1 MGHHH
6 ISQISKYEKMLK
18 AMVSKKLLQF
28 CVGGN
33 VASKDFS
40 VKAPRQLINDLRS
53 FGDFLG
59 INPGS
64 RKVMPIGFT
73 TIMMKLGQTFDYP
86 N

>member
-6 ISQISKYEKMLK
+6 ISQITKYEKVFE
-18 AMVSKKLLQF
+18 AMVSKKFQQF

-33 VASKDFS
+33 VATKDFS
-40 VKAPRQLINDLRS
+40 LKTPRQLIDDLGS
-53 FGDFLG
+53 LGDFFG

-64 RKVMPIGFT
+64 REVMPVGFT
-73 TIMMKLGQTFDYP
+73 TIMMKPRQPFDYA